1 MPQRML
7 KQQSM
12 CVCLQGVAANL
23 GPEQTKLWLLTSIA
37 AVGMQIV
44 TEPFKMLFSVA
55 LLQLVVSHLPD
66 LSPTSPPAYVV
77 AVYACQA

>member
-1 MPQRML
+1 LLRVEDATANAEATVNVRA
-7 KQQSM
+7 
-12 CVCLQGVAANL
+12 CVQGVAANL

-55 LLQLVVSHLPD
+55 LLQLVVRHLPE
-66 LSPTSPPAYVV
+66 LNPT
-77 AVYACQA
+77 